1 MARLLEH
8 AQALEAERDAPFNPA
23 AAGVLVPTAVTR
35 SDKPMGSR
43 TGRKR
48 LTELHGLVTMRD
60 VGGVATTR
68 RLEEE
73 AVATAAA
80 EKKRLAHQKKE
91 AAAAAAVADVAAFER
106 CEHGCACSVV
116 PCPYAKWKRCPA
128 CGLKSSLCKA
138 RACVAARKPLLL
150 GYNPVVEGQQEALQL
165 LE

>member
-35 SDKPMGSR
+35 PDKPMGSR

-48 LTELHGLVTMRD
+48 LTELHGSVTMRD

-80 EKKRLAHQKKE
+80 EKKRLAHEKKE

-128 CGLKSSLCKA
+128 CGPKSSLCKA

-165 LE
+165 LV